1 MASPPPEPN
10 RSLRDV
16 SGDTSVNVRAAIR
29 GDPDALAW
37 TAKRLSGLFEFKARL
52 LVRRAGNLV
61 GEPEDLVQDMWAA
74 ALPKLGNIVPR
85 NGRYTP
91 VLIKYLGKLLNTK
104 FQDALR
110 AGLRRR
116 ARGERPSDGTTSD
129 EPVSPALG
137 PVSTV
142 EINEVGDLVRTAMS
156 QLGAEEQELVIMRA
170 VDGTPYSTLSARF
183 GLKPNT
189 LTQRYRRAIAKILGA
204 LPPFESSSI
213 LRELSEDDDELAGA
227 EGRAEGAP

>member
-1 MASPPPEPN
+1 
-10 RSLRDV
+10 
-16 SGDTSVNVRAAIR
+16 
-29 GDPDALAW
+29 
-37 TAKRLSGLFEFKARL
+37 
-52 LVRRAGNLV
+52 
-61 GEPEDLVQDMWAA
+61 
-74 ALPKLGNIVPR
+74 
-85 NGRYTP
+85 
-91 VLIKYLGKLLNTK
+91 
-104 FQDALR
+104 
-110 AGLRRR
+110 
-116 ARGERPSDGTTSD
+116 
-129 EPVSPALG
+129 
-137 PVSTV
+137 V